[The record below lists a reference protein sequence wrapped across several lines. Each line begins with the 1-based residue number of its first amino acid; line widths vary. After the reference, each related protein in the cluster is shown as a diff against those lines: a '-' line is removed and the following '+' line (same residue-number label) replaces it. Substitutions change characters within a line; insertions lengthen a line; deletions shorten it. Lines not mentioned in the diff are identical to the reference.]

1 MSRILKHPIIDVKP
15 REIIKFVFEG
25 LELEGLEG
33 DTIASA
39 LIAHGV
45 TTMAYSIKKHRPR
58 GFYCAIG
65 NCASCEMTVN
75 GHAHVR
81 TCITPLE
88 ENMIVVREHTEGQK
102 L

>member
-1 MSRILKHPIIDVKP
+1 MNRILSHPIIDVKP
-15 REIIKFVFEG
+15 RKKIRFIFEG
-25 LELEGLEG
+25 SEVEGLEG

-39 LIAHGV
+39 LIALGV
-45 TTMAYSIKKHRPR
+45 TTMAYSIKKQRPR

-65 NCASCEMTVN
+65 NCASCEMNVN
-75 GHAHVR
+75 GHTHVR

-88 ENMIVVREHTEGQK
+88 ENMVVKRDTSQGQQ

>member
-1 MSRILKHPIIDVKP
+1 MNRILTHPIIDVKP
-15 REIIKFVFEG
+15 RKKIRFIFEG
-25 LELEGLEG
+25 MEVEGLEG

-45 TTMAYSIKKHRPR
+45 TTMAYSIKKQRPR

-65 NCASCEMTVN
+65 NCASCEMNVN
-75 GHAHVR
+75 GIAHVR

-88 ENMIVVREHTEGQK
+88 EDMIVNRDSSQGQN

>member
-1 MSRILKHPIIDVKP
+1 MRRVIEHPILDINSRK
-15 REIIKFVFEG
+15 IIRFIFEG
-25 LELEGLEG
+25 KEVEGLQG

-39 LIAHGV
+39 LIAHGID
-45 TTMAYSIKKHRPR
+45 TMAYSIKKQRPR

-65 NCASCEMTVN
+65 NCASCEMNVN
-75 GHAHVR
+75 GISHVR

-88 ENMIVVREHTEGQK
+88 EDMIVKRESAKGTP

>member
-1 MSRILKHPIIDVKP
+1 MSRLIDHPILDVKSRKTIP
-15 REIIKFVFEG
+15 FSFEG
-25 LELEGLEG
+25 EDYEGLEG

-39 LIAHGV
+39 LVANGIV
-45 TTMAYSIKKHRPR
+45 SFSTSIKKHRPR

-65 NCASCEMTVN
+65 NCASCEMNVN
-75 GHAHVR
+75 GVAHVR

-88 ENMIVVREHTEGQK
+88 ANMVITKDEKGHS